1 MQISPKQAVIVE
13 GLDTW
18 ITEQP
23 QQKQMIVPQKTKTG
37 NKCKIKGNN
46 SIKKKKNKETKRHN
60 QLEKRNVKM
69 AINTYI
75 SLTHIF
81 KKCF

>member
-1 MQISPKQAVIVE
+1 MQISPKQAVIVW

-23 QQKQMIVPQKTKTG
+23 QQKQMIVSQKTKTG

-46 SIKKKKNKETKRHN
+46 SIKKKKKKETETQSTGK
-60 QLEKRNVKM
+60 
-69 AINTYI
+69 
-75 SLTHIF
+75 
-81 KKCF
+81 KKC